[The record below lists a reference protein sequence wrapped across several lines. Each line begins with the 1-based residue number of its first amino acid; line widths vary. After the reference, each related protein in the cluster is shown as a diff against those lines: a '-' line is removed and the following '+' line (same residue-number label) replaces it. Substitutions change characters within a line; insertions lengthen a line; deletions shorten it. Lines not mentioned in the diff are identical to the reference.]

1 MADRPRRSESERER
15 LRRISILNA
24 RLPKKRTIAQGVLR
38 NPAGEVLLCE
48 LSYKREWDLP
58 GGVVDPGESP
68 ATCVEREVE
77 EELGIEVSAGRL
89 LAVNWLPPWRGWD
102 DALLYLFDLGV
113 HDTGELDP
121 SLFLRREI
129 AGRALAHGRGCRGA
143 RRAVHRAHAR
153 GRPRRRAH
161 GLPGEQRAPGLLS
174 GHTRP
179 RQGRAARAGRLS
191 ASWHFKS
198 ESWVSRTS
206 ASRRCSTP

>member
-24 RLPKKRTIAQGVLR
+24 RLPKKRTIGQGVLR

-48 LSYKREWDLP
+48 LSYKKEWDLP

-77 EELGIEVSAGRL
+77 EELGIRVTAGRL

-102 DALLYLFDLGV
+102 DALLYLFDLGA
-113 HDTGELDP
+113 HSTGELDP

-129 AGRALAHGRGCRGA
+129 AGAHWRTVSDAAAHVAQEA
-143 RRAVHRAHAR
+143 RDQEAR
-153 GRPRRRAH
+153 DRWCMGQQ
-161 GLPGEQRAPGLLS
+161 E
-174 GHTRP
+174 
-179 RQGRAARAGRLS
+179 AAREAEEGALEHADSAGAGHS
-191 ASWHFKS
+191 QQSGA
-198 ESWVSRTS
+198 
-206 ASRRCSTP
+206 